1 MKRILAKKAW
11 TDPQKK
17 WLKRI
22 AEQVERE
29 IVVDP
34 EALDQEPF
42 LKDGG
47 FGRLNRVFDGQLKA
61 VLSDFNEELWSAAA

>member
-42 LKDGG
+42 RKDGG
-47 FGRLNRVFDGQLKA
+47 FSRLNRVFDGQLKT
-61 VLSDFNEELWSAAA
+61 VLSDFNEELWSTAA